1 MGSPE
6 TLGEFEQLVL
16 LAALRLGQDAY
27 TVAII
32 DEIVRHTSRE
42 PTHAAV
48 YVALRRLEKKG
59 LVTSAL
65 GPSTAER
72 GGRAKRFF
80 EVQPEAVDILR
91 RSRDELLSLW
101 AGVEA
106 PGTSG
111 S

>member
-1 MGSPE
+1 MGTTD

-27 TVAII
+27 TVSII
-32 DEIVRHTSRE
+32 EELRAHTSRE

-48 YVALRRLEKKG
+48 YVALRRLEAKG
-59 LVTSAL
+59 LVVSRMGEAT
-65 GPSTAER
+65 PER

-80 EVQPEAVDILR
+80 RVEPHAVELLR

-101 AGVEA
+101 SGVETA
-106 PGTSG
+106 GR
-111 S
+111 